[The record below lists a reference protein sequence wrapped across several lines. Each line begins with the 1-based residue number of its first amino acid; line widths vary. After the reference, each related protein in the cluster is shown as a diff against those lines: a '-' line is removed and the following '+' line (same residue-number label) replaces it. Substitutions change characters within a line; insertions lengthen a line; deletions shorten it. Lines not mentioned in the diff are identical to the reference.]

1 MLEDKTEIIDKKLQD
16 EIEVDLEY
24 FLEETLESL
33 DVLVV
38 ENMLMEALGLFKEVD
53 NGNIS

>member
-1 MLEDKTEIIDKKLQD
+1 MDSECDSVLQD

-24 FLEETLESL
+24 FLEETLESP

-38 ENMLMEALGLFKEVD
+38 ENMLMEAFDLFD
-53 NGNIS
+53 N